1 MAARQPAAKGFS
13 PVPAVAAVVEPDDRS
28 AGVVV
33 ECLLHPTNSWRRR
46 RYPLAT
52 TLSQLASETEQALA
66 RPAKVVSI
74 SRRADKKGLPSAP
87 LPLTADLRSLG
98 ATAGGYMILERAA
111 LEENS
116 EENGREHKPNQVED
130 CQFVPGRSVGVPSAL
145 TIAIERWRAFSSES
159 VLGVAPG
166 DETATHCTAGA
177 QTVANAASSLPPKT
191 KFHTETQTRRWHT
204 EGVQLKREG
213 AVQMEK
219 PGLSIA
225 QKHDK
230 TMYPRPYFT
239 ADALDALKAEK
250 AVIVQAHVRG
260 FLARQKASKLRRA
273 KQEIIDREEEEKAAA
288 KREHEMRQKRLRN
301 RCQHPETYADFAVLY
316 QELES
321 WRVQETAR
329 IKHTFVSDVHR
340 RQAFKELLHRE
351 TDLLQHIEELKLQ
364 AMKESRKEK
373 KLHFLETTA
382 RPFAWA
388 CPSTGDVITVF
399 TPETMWAEE
408 LRKLYVDLENLAVDT
423 ATRLE
428 ILHRLQA
435 TVANAAPG
443 RDQKRRLKTVSLN
456 EEIVELCRREIDCL
470 RRGTTQTAKLSG
482 LRQRLSHAF
491 WYLLQSPAFNPQAAR
506 YLKLPA

>member
-98 ATAGGYMILERAA
+98 ATAGGYMILEVA
-111 LEENS
+111 LRRTDEDGKELGEEDGARNA
-116 EENGREHKPNQVED
+116 ENP
-130 CQFVPGRSVGVPSAL
+130 FLAL
-145 TIAIERWRAFSSES
+145 RL
-159 VLGVAPG
+159 V
-166 DETATHCTAGA
+166 
-177 QTVANAASSLPPKT
+177 
-191 KFHTETQTRRWHT
+191 TRRQRT
-204 EGVQLKREG
+204 ARRARRRLRMRRRPCRQRPSFTRRRKR
-213 AVQMEK
+213 AMEK